1 MLQTKRDSCS
11 NYQRMVLKKCGCKK
25 MLPDYAESL
34 ESVNFT
40 AQYGKIL
47 HAAYPAIAQHKKFYV
62 EPNFVW
68 RK

>member
-1 MLQTKRDSCS
+1 MI
-11 NYQRMVLKKCGCKK
+11 LKKCGCKK